1 MKIRKKTGIQIF
13 VALLFGLLNG
23 AGINLFLSPANLYG
37 SGVTGVAQL
46 LSSLL
51 GTTILGMSSIAVW
64 SFLINVPLIILA
76 WKNIGKRFT
85 LLTLFTVFSSSFFI
99 NLLPVVTITDNL
111 VLAAIAGGVL
121 TGIGIGLCLRYG
133 FSTGGVDI
141 VALVMQK
148 RNGKSVGQLGMIIN
162 GIILLIAGI
171 LYGWEL
177 AIASLLSIYVATKM
191 IDIFYI
197 HQSKVTVT
205 IYTRKTNEIV
215 NLLVNHSIRGITVI
229 ENAYGGYTKEQVDS
243 VTTVVTK
250 YDLFFVKSIVK
261 ECDSEAF
268 VNIQPTIEVIG
279 KYDDSRY

>member
-1 MKIRKKTGIQIF
+1 MRINKKMGVQIF
-13 VALLFGLLNG
+13 VALLFGLLNSV
-23 AGINLFLSPANLYG
+23 GINLFLSPATLYG
-37 SGVTGVAQL
+37 SGVTGIAQL
-46 LSSLL
+46 LSSVL
-51 GTTILGMSSIAVW
+51 GTTVLGMSSIAVW
-64 SFLINVPLIILA
+64 SFLLNVPLIILA
-76 WKNIGKRFT
+76 WKNLGRRFT

-99 NLLPVVTITDNL
+99 NLLPVITITNNL

-148 RNGKSVGQLGMIIN
+148 RNGRSIGQLGMIIN
-162 GIILLIAGI
+162 GIILLMAGV

-191 IDIFYI
+191 IDLFYI

-229 ENAYGGYTKEQVDS
+229 ENAYGGYTKEKVDS

-261 ECDSEAF
+261 ECDLEAF
-268 VNIQPTIEVIG
+268 VNIQPTIEVVG